1 MQKFAIMRSNCRLEL
16 GFPRDNDL
24 LFHVISKKKTSNL
37 LARFCGTFEVG
48 RGRGG
53 GCHCDILGG
62 FNSETTFFIRE
73 KR

>member
-48 RGRGG
+48 RGRGRAG
-53 GCHCDILGG
+53 GGLVI
-62 FNSETTFFIRE
+62 FSEAL
-73 KR
+73 